1 MPDHR
6 VTRKPAEFAVEPQQD
21 RPRLRSLEL
30 ELALAVVRFDAV
42 EPDQEIGLPGGA
54 AVFTIGDG
62 VEADLF
68 LFADQLGDFLVLD
81 RFPRIGVDFAAIALA
96 ARLFERRGTQQTAD
110 VIGAERRRGAGHG
123 CGLPYKPCVGR
134 RVGKIAASADELV
147 PCLPAILPTRS
158 MFLGR
163 SAWARSP

>member
-54 AVFTIGDG
+54 AIFTVGDG
-62 VEADLF
+62 VEADLL
-68 LFADQLGDFLVLD
+68 LFADQLGDLLVLD
-81 RFPRIGVDFAAIALA
+81 RLQGLGIDFAALALT
-96 ARLFERRGTQQTAD
+96 ARLLERRSAQQAAD
-110 VIGAERRRGAGHG
+110 VIGAERGSCAEHHG
-123 CGLPYKPCVGR
+123 CSLGNRPQTVGWAKAR
-134 RVGKIAASADELV
+134 LRAV
-147 PCLPAILPTRS
+147 PTS
-158 MFLGR
+158 
-163 SAWARSP
+163 